1 VRPYKNVYPEL
12 EHWMQKTR
20 TRPDEMATMLYITPL
35 AMANRLRGTTDF
47 GPLEVEKLV
56 KITGIPEAM
65 LLYRKEDE
73 R

>member
-1 VRPYKNVYPEL
+1 MRPYKNVYPEL

-20 TRPDEMATMLYITPL
+20 TRPEELAQKLYITPL

-73 R
+73 K